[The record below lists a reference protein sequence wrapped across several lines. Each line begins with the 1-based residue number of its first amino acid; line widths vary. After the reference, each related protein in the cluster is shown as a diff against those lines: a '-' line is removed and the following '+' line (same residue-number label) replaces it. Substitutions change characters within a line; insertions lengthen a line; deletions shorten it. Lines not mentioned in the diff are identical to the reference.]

1 MGTPTP
7 KQFMVLM
14 GKPILQR
21 SIEIFNRLSSIDEIV
36 VVVPADQIR
45 RAERLIKRAHLHKV
59 SHVVVG
65 GAERQDS
72 VRHGLSAFDRE
83 PEIVLVHDAVRPLV
97 TRDEV
102 LRVIKQARR
111 CGAAILAVPVKDTI
125 KVGESGFSTR
135 TLDRE
140 KLWAVQTPQGFR
152 YEILVRAHRA
162 AQRSAFLGTDEASL
176 VERLRVPVAIVSG
189 SYRNIKITTKEDFTI
204 AQAFLTSSGGT
215 LASR

>member
-1 MGTPTP
+1 MGGALP
-7 KQFMVLM
+7 KQFLLLG

-21 SIEIFNRLSSIDEIV
+21 SIEIFNRLSAIDEIV

-45 RAERLIKRAHLHKV
+45 RAERLVKRAHLHKV

-65 GAERQDS
+65 GTERQDS
-72 VRHGLSAFDRE
+72 VRHGLHAFDCE
-83 PEIVLVHDAVRPLV
+83 LEIVLVHDAVRPLV

-102 LRVIKQARR
+102 LNVISQARR
-111 CGAAILAVPVKDTI
+111 FGAAVLGVPVKDTI
-125 KVGESGFSTR
+125 KAGKAGFIAR
-135 TLDRE
+135 TLERD

-152 YEILVRAHRA
+152 YDILLRAHSA

-189 SYRNIKITTKEDFTI
+189 SYRNIKITTREDLTV
-204 AQAFLTSSGGT
+204 AQALLTSSGGS